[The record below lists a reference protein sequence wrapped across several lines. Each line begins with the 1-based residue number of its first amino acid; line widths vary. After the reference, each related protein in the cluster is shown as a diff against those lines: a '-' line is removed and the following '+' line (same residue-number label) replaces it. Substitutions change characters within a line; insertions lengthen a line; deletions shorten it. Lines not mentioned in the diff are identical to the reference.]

1 MQKLDELAQA
11 RLQEK
16 KRERAIHLRSSAAAD
31 KSMLI
36 PSLAPVVMVLCLPS
50 IAVIWAC
57 LGTGL

>member
-16 KRERAIHLRSSAAAD
+16 KQEIAFRLRSNAAAVN
-31 KSMLI
+31 SMRI
-36 PSLAPVVMVLCLPS
+36 PSLALVVMVLCLPS